1 MTLRTHLGL
10 TPEIY
15 KFSCLIAAQ
24 ICLDFS
30 PSLESFY
37 IQQSRKLESSR
48 HFCEIEVTVRRIFPI
63 PWARIPSGVPV
74 VGQKEKAA
82 RTRQKCSPPP
92 SWPQFCIQIHSRIES
107 RSQTDGGG
115 GEPSPWG
122 SPCLMPNTGS
132 RGPTGS
138 HSALDR
144 PRMTRHCRRLR
155 TLQERH
161 RASTLEK
168 KQPPIVEASFSPS

>member
-15 KFSCLIAAQ
+15 KFSCHS
-24 ICLDFS
+24 CSNMSRFFS
-30 PSLESFY
+30 LTRVILHTTEQEIGILQTFLWNWSHWQKNLPNTMSKDSLGGTCGWAERESCKDQAEVLPSALVTPVLHPDPQPDR
-37 IQQSRKLESSR
+37 IQ
-48 HFCEIEVTVRRIFPI
+48 
-63 PWARIPSGVPV
+63 VPD
-74 VGQKEKAA
+74 E
-82 RTRQKCSPPP
+82 
-92 SWPQFCIQIHSRIES
+92 W
-107 RSQTDGGG
+107 GG

-122 SPCLMPNTGS
+122 SPCLTPSTGS

-138 HSALDR
+138 HSASDR